1 MKKIRVLLVE
11 DDEYWKTNISE
22 DLSKEADITLTGVV
36 STKEEALSTLQAA
49 EVDIILMDINL
60 TANNLD
66 GIEIARELKR
76 IGSHTSKIIMLTSL
90 NEKDIVMQ
98 SFKQGAV
105 NFITKSSYQD
115 IITAIRDA
123 FHNRSSIHAD
133 AAEIMRTE
141 IVLSDLTPM
150 EREIYDLKQQG
161 YNKTQISEM
170 LYKSVNTI
178 KSQLRSIRD
187 KLRG

>member
-1 MKKIRVLLVE
+1 MEKIRVLLVE
-11 DDEYWKTNISE
+11 DDEYWKNNISDDLGKE
-22 DLSKEADITLTGVV
+22 DDISLAGVV
-36 STKEEALSTLQAA
+36 STKEDALSALQSI

-76 IGSHTSKIIMLTSL
+76 TGGSSSKIIMLTSL
-90 NEKDIVMQ
+90 HQKEIVMQ

-115 IITAIRDA
+115 IIRAIREA
-123 FHNRSSIHAD
+123 YYNRSAIHPD
-133 AAEIMRTE
+133 AAEMLRTE
-141 IVLSDLTPM
+141 IILSDLTPM

-161 YNKTQISEM
+161 YNKTQISEL